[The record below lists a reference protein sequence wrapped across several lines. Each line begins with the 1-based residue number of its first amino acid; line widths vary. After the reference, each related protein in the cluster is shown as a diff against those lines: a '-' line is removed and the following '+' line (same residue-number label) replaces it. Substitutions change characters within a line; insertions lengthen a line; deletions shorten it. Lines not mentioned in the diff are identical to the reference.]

1 MNIFDIK
8 ENCSKNIRNIIHSGV
23 SLSLSKSIT
32 QLSLRNK
39 NVTKLFHMK
48 MISREIDPEK
58 RREKMKF
65 SSNIY

>member
-32 QLSLRNK
+32 QLRNK

-48 MISREIDPEK
+48 MISREVDPEK
-58 RREKMKF
+58 NWEKM
-65 SSNIY
+65 